1 MEKWVRMVPNKGVVP
16 DDVKPP
22 SVQIAMRVRV
32 PAMAEMEKT
41 KRRNGRLK
49 RWDDCGC
56 CKDKILQAKNVE
68 FKSHGS
74 LFVRYYLSTGNNKR
88 AQLNSRE
95 ISAKAD
101 LFWNESFSLCQHE
114 DSINSLK
121 QQTVVFELRWRST
134 NPILGKVRGSQLLGR
149 AEVPWKTVLESPK
162 LEMEKWVRMVSNKGV
177 VPDDVK
183 PPSVQIAMRVR
194 VPAMAEMEKTKRR
207 NGRLKRWDDC
217 GCCKDSGCRCEDYD
231 IFVLVAALEAL

>member
-1 MEKWVRMVPNKGVVP
+1 MGGAATQGLMTCLSCE
-16 DDVKPP
+16 
-22 SVQIAMRVRV
+22 I
-32 PAMAEMEKT
+32 E
-41 KRRNGRLK
+41 
-49 RWDDCGC
+49 
-56 CKDKILQAKNVE
+56 ILQAKNVE

-101 LFWNESFSLCQHE
+101 LFWNESFSLQCSGNE

-134 NPILGKVRGSQLLGR
+134 NPILGK
-149 AEVPWKTVLESPK
+149 
-162 LEMEKWVRMVSNKGV
+162 
-177 VPDDVK
+177 
-183 PPSVQIAMRVR
+183 IAMRVR

-231 IFVLVAALEAL
+231 IFFLVAALEAL

>member
-1 MEKWVRMVPNKGVVP
+1 MGGVATQGLMTCL
-16 DDVKPP
+16 
-22 SVQIAMRVRV
+22 SCEI
-32 PAMAEMEKT
+32 E
-41 KRRNGRLK
+41 
-49 RWDDCGC
+49 
-56 CKDKILQAKNVE
+56 ILQAKNVE

-101 LFWNESFSLCQHE
+101 LFWNESFSLQCSGNE

-162 LEMEKWVRMVSNKGV
+162 LEMEKWVRMVPNKGV

-194 VPAMAEMEKTKRR
+194 VPAMAEMEKTKTR

>member
-1 MEKWVRMVPNKGVVP
+1 MGGAATQGLMTCLSCE
-16 DDVKPP
+16 
-22 SVQIAMRVRV
+22 I
-32 PAMAEMEKT
+32 E
-41 KRRNGRLK
+41 
-49 RWDDCGC
+49 
-56 CKDKILQAKNVE
+56 ILQAKNVE

-101 LFWNESFSLCQHE
+101 LFWNESFSLQCSGTE

-121 QQTVVFELRWRST
+121 Q
-134 NPILGKVRGSQLLGR
+134 

-162 LEMEKWVRMVSNKGV
+162 LEMEKWVRMVPNKGV

-207 NGRLKRWDDC
+207 NGSLKRWDDC

-231 IFVLVAALEAL
+231 IFFLVAALEAL

>member
-1 MEKWVRMVPNKGVVP
+1 MASIHQTNQSFSPQENQSLSLSLSLNMGGVATQGLMTCL
-16 DDVKPP
+16 
-22 SVQIAMRVRV
+22 SCEI
-32 PAMAEMEKT
+32 E
-41 KRRNGRLK
+41 
-49 RWDDCGC
+49 
-56 CKDKILQAKNVE
+56 ILQAKNVE

-101 LFWNESFSLCQHE
+101 LFWNESFSLQCSGTE

-162 LEMEKWVRMVSNKGV
+162 LEMEKWVRMVPNKGV

-217 GCCKDSGCRCEDYD
+217 GCCQDSGCRCEDYD